1 MLNPFDRRAKTAPS
15 SYPRVVFHGIRTAQL
30 LSSLIVG
37 AIMSYFIWHLT
48 HDHWATPWTFIWLTS
63 ASLFSIAALTFTILL
78 HCFSGLNPRLNLA
91 INGFLLILWTLSW
104 CLLTWYMSGTLSN
117 MCDIDHWN
125 EDIGIMVCRIYKTLF
140 TFTLTGFIS
149 TIAAFILDIL
159 VWRKNTRLGRHMR
172 LHDLPDYK
180 RPVATRGPFTDDG
193 HQESLSRESE
203 AWEAPRPSLGP
214 YSEREHGGY
223 TVPDQQFEY
232 DTGYHGHG
240 GR

>member
-1 MLNPFDRRAKTAPS
+1 MFNPFVRRAKTAPS
-15 SYPRVVFHGIRTAQL
+15 SYPRVVFHAIRTAQL
-30 LSSLIVG
+30 LSSLVEG
-37 AIMSYFIWHLT
+37 RMRVDTLNGYSQLEQ
-48 HDHWATPWTFIWLTS
+48 LTS
-63 ASLFSIAALTFTILL
+63 ASLFSIAALAFTILL

-91 INGFLLILWTLSW
+91 INAFLLILWTLSW

-140 TFTLTGFIS
+140 TFTLTGFCIHP
-149 TIAAFILDIL
+149 
-159 VWRKNTRLGRHMR
+159 RY
-172 LHDLPDYK
+172 PDDK

-193 HQESLSRESE
+193 HQGSLPRESE

-214 YSEREHGGY
+214 YSERGHGEY